1 MKKTVLL
8 FLFFLSSF
16 FCSSQYT
23 LIPDPNFENA
33 LIDLGID
40 SGAIDG
46 KVLTARVSGIA
57 NLDVSNKAITDLTG
71 LQDFLSLTYLNCF
84 QNQISSLDV
93 TKNMALIELYCWGN
107 SISSLDVTKNM
118 ALTGLYCGDNQL
130 TSLDVTKNMTLTTLF
145 CGDNQ
150 ISSLDVTENNAL
162 TSLYCD
168 VNQISS
174 LDVTKNTALTSLNC
188 SSNQITSLNLTKN
201 TALTH
206 LFCRFNQISSLDV
219 TENKALNTLYCG
231 NNSLT
236 FLNLKNGNN
245 GILFGFNLGSNP
257 SLACI
262 QVDNKAYSDANWS
275 SRKDA
280 TASFS
285 ENCNTTLPNTA
296 PIITATG
303 NQIYCPQTHQK
314 IVTGVSIV
322 DPDDTSTNE
331 IYIQIST
338 GYVNGQDVLTLAN
351 PLSHPTITTSWDMNA
366 GKLKLY
372 SPTGV
377 PISYLDF
384 IAAIQDVEFNNSS
397 ASVSGTRNFS
407 ITLGT
412 GQLSYLPSNGH
423 YYEYIASSGIN
434 WTKARNQAAA
444 RSYYG
449 LQGYLV
455 TLTAADEAQLAGVQS
470 LGTGWIGANDA
481 ETEGVWKWVTG
492 PEAGTTFWM
501 GKNKGT
507 TTAPF
512 YYANWNSPNEPNDSG
527 NNEDY
532 AHITSSAVGNPG
544 TWNDLKEQG
553 DSPGNYY
560 PKGYI
565 VEYGGMPG
573 DPTLQI
579 SASTTITIPQ
589 ITDAT
594 PNSRC
599 GSGTLTLTATA
610 NTGTIS
616 WYDAA
621 TGGNLLATGNPFL
634 TPEISTTTTYYV
646 DSGCETNRK
655 SVIATVNIKPDS
667 PTASSP
673 VSRCGTGT
681 VKLQATSNIGTIN
694 WFTTSVG
701 GTSVYTGNNFIT
713 PTISTNTIYYA
724 EASNSDCTNSTRTPV
739 NIIVYNP
746 PVVTNEEVVLCEF
759 QTVLLDAKITGV
771 TYKWSTGETT
781 QTISVSAS
789 GTYTVEVTS
798 PAPENCTSTK
808 TITVIE
814 YKKPIIKNIDVNQ
827 RSVVIN
833 LTNTE
838 DYFEFSVDGI
848 NYQTS
853 NIFYDVPG
861 GLQTAYVRVKDN
873 QCNINEA
880 TQNFAVLVFPTF
892 FTPNG
897 DTFNDLW
904 EVTGIEYFP
913 QAQITIFDRYGKFIV
928 QLTTSKTS
936 WDGTFNK
943 IPLPASDYW
952 YALKI
957 DDTKPI
963 IRGHFSL
970 IR

>member
-1 MKKTVLL
+1 MKNL
-8 FLFFLSSF
+8 FLLSLLLSGFFGQA
-16 FCSSQYT
+16 QYT
-23 LIPDPNFENA
+23 TIPDVNFEQA
-33 LIDLGID
+33 LIDLGFD
-40 SGAIDG
+40 SGTIDG
-46 KVLTARVSGIA
+46 RVVTAKVSGIT

-71 LQDFLSLTYLNCF
+71 LQDFLSLMRLVCIQNKIISLDLTKNTALTYLVCDN
-84 QNQISSLDV
+84 NQISSLDV
-93 TKNMALIELYCWGN
+93 TKSTALTDLFCNFNQINSLDLTKNTALINLNCGHN
-107 SISSLDVTKNM
+107 QINSLDVTRNTALSVM
-118 ALTGLYCGDNQL
+118 ACDH
-130 TSLDVTKNMTLTTLF
+130 
-145 CGDNQ
+145 NQ
-150 ISSLDVTENNAL
+150 IN
-162 TSLYCD
+162 
-168 VNQISS
+168 S
-174 LDVTKNTALTSLNC
+174 LDVTKNTSLTFLYC
-188 SSNQITSLNLTKN
+188 HFNQISNLDLTKN
-201 TALTH
+201 TAL
-206 LFCRFNQISSLDV
+206 ISLD
-219 TENKALNTLYCG
+219 CG

-236 FLNLKNGNN
+236 SLNLKNGNN
-245 GILFGFNLGSNP
+245 SIIRGLSSGSNP
-257 SLACI
+257 NLACI
-262 QVDNKAYSDANWS
+262 QVDNKAYSDANWPTS
-275 SRKDA
+275 KDA
-280 TASFS
+280 TVNFS
-285 ENCNTTLPNTA
+285 ENCGTTTLPNIA
-296 PIITATG
+296 PIITAIG

-322 DPDDTSTNE
+322 DPDNTNTNA

-338 GYVNGQDVLTLAN
+338 GYVNGQDILTLAN

-397 ASVSGTRNFS
+397 ASASGTRNFS

-412 GQLSYLPSNGH
+412 GQLSYLPRNGH

-434 WTKARNQAAA
+434 WTKARNEAAA
-444 RSYYG
+444 RTYYG
-449 LQGYLV
+449 LQGYLA
-455 TLTAADEAQLAGVQS
+455 TLTAADEAQLAGAQAP
-470 LGTGWIGANDA
+470 GTGWIGGSDA

-501 GKNKGT
+501 GKNNGT

-512 YYANWNSPNEPNDSG
+512 YYANWNSPNEPNDSK

-532 AHITSSAVGNPG
+532 AHITSAAVGNPG
-544 TWNDLKEQG
+544 TWNDLPEQG
-553 DSPGNYY
+553 DPPGNYY
-560 PKGYI
+560 PQGYI

-589 ITDAT
+589 ITSTT

-599 GSGTLTLTATA
+599 DSGVLTLTATA

-621 TGGNLLATGNPFL
+621 TGGNLLATGSSFS
-634 TPEISTTTTYYV
+634 TPAISTTTTYYV

-655 SVIATVNIKPDS
+655 SVIATVNTTPNT

-681 VKLQATSNIGTIN
+681 VTLQATSNIGIIN
-694 WFTTSVG
+694 WFTNSVG

-713 PTISTNTIYYA
+713 PTISTNTTYYA
-724 EASNSDCTNSTRTPV
+724 EASNSSCINSTRTPV
-739 NIIVYNP
+739 NIVVYTP
-746 PVVTNEEVVLCEF
+746 PVVTNEEVVLCET

-781 QTISVSAS
+781 QTISVSTS

-798 PAPENCTSTK
+798 PAPESCTSTK

-827 RSVVIN
+827 RTVVIN
-833 LTNTE
+833 LTNTA
-838 DYFEFSVDGI
+838 DYFEFSVDGN

-853 NIFYDVPG
+853 NTFYDVPG

-873 QCNINEA
+873 QCNINET
-880 TQNFAVLVFPTF
+880 TQNFVVLVFPTF

-897 DTFNDLW
+897 DTFNDSW
-904 EVTGIEYFP
+904 EVTGMENFP
-913 QAQITIFDRYGKFIV
+913 QAQVTIFDRFGKFLA
-928 QLTTSKTS
+928 QLNYSKMS

-943 IPLPASDYW
+943 TPLPASDYW

-963 IRGHFSL
+963 FRGHFSL
-970 IR
+970 KR

>member
-1 MKKTVLL
+1 MKKTFLL
-8 FLFFLSSF
+8 FLFLSSF

-23 LIPDPNFENA
+23 LIPDPNFEQA

-40 SGAIDG
+40 SGIIDG
-46 KVLTARVSGIA
+46 RVLTAKVSGIA
-57 NLDVSNKAITDLTG
+57 NLDVSNKAIIDLTG
-71 LQDFLSLTYLNCF
+71 IQDFLALMQLNCS
-84 QNQISSLDV
+84 Q
-93 TKNMALIELYCWGN
+93 
-107 SISSLDVTKNM
+107 
-118 ALTGLYCGDNQL
+118 
-130 TSLDVTKNMTLTTLF
+130 
-145 CGDNQ
+145 
-150 ISSLDVTENNAL
+150 
-162 TSLYCD
+162 
-168 VNQISS
+168 NQISS
-174 LDVTKNTALTSLNC
+174 LDVTKNTALTSLYC
-188 SSNQITSLNLTKN
+188 S
-201 TALTH
+201 
-206 LFCRFNQISSLDV
+206 
-219 TENKALNTLYCG
+219 

-236 FLNLKNGNN
+236 SLNLKNGNN
-245 GILFGFNLGSNP
+245 SIIASFSSKFNPN
-257 SLACI
+257 LACI
-262 QVDNKAYSDANWS
+262 QVDNKAYSDTNWS
-275 SRKDA
+275 TSKDA
-280 TASFS
+280 TASYS
-285 ENCNTTLPNTA
+285 ENCGTTLSNTA

-322 DPDDTSTNE
+322 DPDDTSTNA

-338 GYVNGQDVLTLAN
+338 GYVKGQDVLTLAN
-351 PLSHPTITTSWDMNA
+351 PLSHPAITTSWDINA

-397 ASVSGTRNFS
+397 ASASGTRNFS

-412 GQLSYLPSNGH
+412 GQLSYLPRNGH
-423 YYEYIASSGIN
+423 YYEYIASSGVN
-434 WTKARNQAAA
+434 WTRARNEASA
-444 RSYYG
+444 RTYYG
-449 LQGYLV
+449 LQGYLA
-455 TLTAADEAQLAGVQS
+455 TLTAADEAQLAGTQAP
-470 LGTGWIGANDA
+470 GTGWIGGSDA

-501 GKNKGT
+501 GKNNGT

-512 YYANWNSPNEPNDSG
+512 YYANWNSPNEPNDTR

-544 TWNDLKEQG
+544 TWNDLPEQG
-553 DSPGNYY
+553 DPPGNYY
-560 PKGYI
+560 PQGYI

-573 DPTLQI
+573 DQTLQI

-589 ITDAT
+589 ITGIT

-599 GSGTLTLTATA
+599 DSGIVTLTATA
-610 NTGTIS
+610 NAGTIN

-621 TGGNLLATGNPFL
+621 TGGNLLATGNSFL
-634 TPEISTTTTYYV
+634 TPAISTTTTYYV
-646 DSGCETNRK
+646 DAGCETNRK
-655 SVIATVNIKPDS
+655 SVIATVNTTPDT
-667 PTASSP
+667 PTAFSP

-681 VKLQATSNIGTIN
+681 VTLQATSNIGTIN
-694 WFTTSVG
+694 WFTSSTG
-701 GTSVYTGNNFIT
+701 GTSVYSGNNFIT
-713 PTISTNTIYYA
+713 PTISANTTYYA
-724 EASNSDCTNSTRTPV
+724 EASNSGCINSTRTPV
-739 NIIVYNP
+739 NIIVYTP
-746 PVVTNEEVVLCEF
+746 PVVTDEEVVLCEA

-781 QTISVSAS
+781 QAISVSAS

-798 PAPENCTSTK
+798 PAPENCTSIK

-827 RSVVIN
+827 RTVVIN
-833 LTNTE
+833 LASTE

-861 GLQTAYVRVKDN
+861 GLQTAYVRAKDN

-880 TQNFAVLVFPTF
+880 TQNFVVLVFPTL

-904 EVTGIEYFP
+904 EVTGMENFP
-913 QAQITIFDRYGKFIV
+913 QAQVTIFDRFGKFIA
-928 QLTTSKTS
+928 QLTTSKMN
-936 WDGTFNK
+936 WDGTFNNV
-943 IPLPASDYW
+943 PLPASDYW

-957 DDTKPI
+957 DNTTPVF
-963 IRGHFSL
+963 RGHFSL
-970 IR
+970 KR

>member
-1 MKKTVLL
+1 M
-8 FLFFLSSF
+8 
-16 FCSSQYT
+16 
-23 LIPDPNFENA
+23 IPDPNFEQA

-40 SGAIDG
+40 SGTIDG
-46 KVLTARVSGIA
+46 RVLTAKVSGIA
-57 NLDVSNKAITDLTG
+57 NLDVSNKAIIDLTG
-71 LQDFLSLTYLNCF
+71 IQDFL
-84 QNQISSLDV
+84 
-93 TKNMALIELYCWGN
+93 ALIELN
-107 SISSLDVTKNM
+107 
-118 ALTGLYCGDNQL
+118 CGQ
-130 TSLDVTKNMTLTTLF
+130 
-145 CGDNQ
+145 
-150 ISSLDVTENNAL
+150 
-162 TSLYCD
+162 
-168 VNQISS
+168 NQISS
-174 LDVTKNTALTSLNC
+174 LDVTKNTALTY
-188 SSNQITSLNLTKN
+188 
-201 TALTH
+201 
-206 LFCRFNQISSLDV
+206 
-219 TENKALNTLYCG
+219 LYCG

-236 FLNLKNGNN
+236 SLNFKNGNN
-245 GILFGFNLGSNP
+245 SIIAGFSSKFNP
-257 SLACI
+257 NLACI
-262 QVDNKAYSDANWS
+262 QVDNKAYSDANWLTY
-275 SRKDA
+275 KDA
-280 TASFS
+280 TASYS
-285 ENCNTTLPNTA
+285 ENCGTTLSNTA

-338 GYVNGQDVLTLAN
+338 GYVKGQDVLTLAN
-351 PLSHPTITTSWDMNA
+351 PLSHPAITASWDMNA

-397 ASVSGTRNFS
+397 ASASGTRNFS

-412 GQLSYLPSNGH
+412 GQLSYLPRNGH
-423 YYEYIASSGIN
+423 YYEYIASSGVN
-434 WTKARNQAAA
+434 WTRARNEAVA
-444 RSYYG
+444 RTYYG
-449 LQGYLV
+449 LQGYLA
-455 TLTAADEAQLAGVQS
+455 TLTAADEAQLAGTQAP
-470 LGTGWIGANDA
+470 GTGWIGGSDA

-501 GKNKGT
+501 GKNNGT

-512 YYANWNSPNEPNDSG
+512 YYANWNSPNEPNDSN

-544 TWNDLKEQG
+544 TWNDLPEQG
-553 DSPGNYY
+553 DPPGNYY
-560 PKGYI
+560 PQGYI

-573 DPTLQI
+573 DQALQI

-589 ITDAT
+589 ITSTT

-599 GSGTLTLTATA
+599 DSGTLTLTATA

-621 TGGNLLATGNPFL
+621 TGGNLLATGNSFL
-634 TPEISTTTTYYV
+634 TPVISTTTTYYV
-646 DSGCETNRK
+646 DSGCEFNRK
-655 SVIATVNIKPDS
+655 PVVATINVTPEIPI
-667 PTASSP
+667 TSSP
-673 VSRCGTGT
+673 VYICGSASVT
-681 VKLQATSNIGTIN
+681 LQATSNIGIIN
-694 WFTTSVG
+694 WFTTSTG
-701 GTSVYTGNNFIT
+701 GTSLYNGNNFKT
-713 PTISTNTIYYA
+713 PVLSSTNTTYYA
-724 EASNSDCTNSTRTPV
+724 EASNNGCINPIRTPV
-739 NIIVYNP
+739 NIIVYTP
-746 PVVTNEEVVLCEF
+746 PMVTDEEAVLCEA

-781 QTISVSAS
+781 QTISVLAS

-798 PAPENCTSTK
+798 PAPENCTSIK

-827 RSVVIN
+827 RTVVIN
-833 LTNTE
+833 LASIE

-861 GLQTAYVRVKDN
+861 GLQTAYVRAKES

-880 TQNFAVLVFPTF
+880 TQNFVVLVFPTL

-904 EVTGIEYFP
+904 EVTGMENFP
-913 QAQITIFDRYGKFIV
+913 QAQVTIFDRFGKFIA
-928 QLTTSKTS
+928 QLTTSKMN
-936 WDGTFNK
+936 WDGTFNNV
-943 IPLPASDYW
+943 PLPASDYW

-957 DDTKPI
+957 DNTTPVF
-963 IRGHFSL
+963 RGHFSL
-970 IR
+970 KR